1 MVSEERFL
9 ADITWLIDHPEFEER
24 PPTITEF
31 CGPNYLNIGKHLRE
45 RVLAELVKIFG
56 DEFIPGHIA
65 EYSQALIT
73 GGIGIGKT
81 TIASVVLTYMACCT
95 LCLKDPQDYYDLL
108 PGSAIAFMQMS
119 TKASQALDVIFHD
132 TKSRIDN
139 SPWFRDRYPR
149 NKALKNKIEFTDK
162 NINIIPGDSLETTFE
177 GYNVLGGVLDE
188 MDSHKK
194 TLTKDYAEAG
204 YSTIH
209 ARITSRFGDRG
220 FLLLIGQMKS
230 EGGFAQRKYNEF
242 MGRADTYAIKLAIWD
257 SLDADKFCGE
267 KFYYD
272 QLRSRIIHVDEVAKT
287 GITTDGLLEIPIEYL
302 RDFEVDP
309 DKALRDLAGIPPKV
323 SDPFIRNVDKI
334 FAARSRYDAAR
345 FGVQP
350 WIKGGLNPMLRCQDG
365 LKRYGHIDIAYSAE
379 SGDCAGIAIGHV
391 TGVVETE
398 EGPKPFIVIDLIAR
412 LRPPSGRQL
421 EISEIRQV
429 MYDMQARGFRIK
441 KVTLDGFQ
449 STDTMQM
456 FRKRHIE
463 SDLLSVDKLMLPYQ
477 DLRDAIY
484 EERIEIP
491 GVFDLHKRADVR
503 ECDVIVKELSELGY
517 TPTGQKVDHPPGG
530 TKDCSD
536 ALAGVV
542 HNLMMSGRW
551 NRVSAGPRSSQP
563 RTTTQ
568 ASGAVAHVLGGRNL
582 DDLHAPQI
590 PNWREGIPS
599 SPWA

>member
-1 MVSEERFL
+1 M
-9 ADITWLIDHPEFEER
+9 
-24 PPTITEF
+24 
-31 CGPNYLNIGKHLRE
+31 
-45 RVLAELVKIFG
+45 LAELVKIFG